1 MVATPER
8 QTRSARRIAIP
19 PLVLSTLRLA
29 MVAVFVGGGIMK
41 LVGAGM
47 MVQLFADVGV
57 GQWLR
62 YVVGVMEVVGGSLL
76 LVPSWS
82 ALAALGLIVMM
93 IGAAMA
99 ELLII
104 RRPPIA
110 AGACAVALM
119 IIALGAL
126 DEPAAPPKRRG
137 RP

>member
-1 MVATPER
+1 MATPER

-41 LVGAGM
+41 LVGAGI

-104 RRPPIA
+104 RRPPFA
-110 AGACAVALM
+110 AAACAVALM

-126 DEPAAPPKRRG
+126 DEPGALPKLRG
-137 RP
+137 RK